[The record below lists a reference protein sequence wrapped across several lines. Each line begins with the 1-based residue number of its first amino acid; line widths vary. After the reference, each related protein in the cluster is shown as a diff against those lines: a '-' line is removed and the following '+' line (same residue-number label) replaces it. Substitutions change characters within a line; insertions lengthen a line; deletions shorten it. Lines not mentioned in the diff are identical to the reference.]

1 MGNLAQETYRIHWDL
16 NVLLTASFLLSVQD
30 SVSVFSVVVLLF
42 YKVMSPRRPRL
53 GFWSTVLWNNKT
65 VPLGSN
71 LWCQNH
77 ICIAKDCTGQSIC
90 IIEGFHLV
98 VNLQDHFVSNLVKR
112 GITCTSI
119 QGGLTDQYWT
129 GIVITHL
136 TYTDSRNRTL
146 EFRLKSWRTERW
158 WTNEEYV
165 IRMPLLLMIK

>member
-1 MGNLAQETYRIHWDL
+1 MGNLAQDTHRIHWDL

-71 LWCQNH
+71 LWDQNH
-77 ICIAKDCTGQSIC
+77 ICIAEDCTVQSSWIV
-90 IIEGFHLV
+90 EGFHLV

-129 GIVITHL
+129 VIVTVHL
-136 TYTDSRNRTL
+136 TATDFCILTL
-146 EFRLKSWRTERW
+146 KFKLKSWRTERW